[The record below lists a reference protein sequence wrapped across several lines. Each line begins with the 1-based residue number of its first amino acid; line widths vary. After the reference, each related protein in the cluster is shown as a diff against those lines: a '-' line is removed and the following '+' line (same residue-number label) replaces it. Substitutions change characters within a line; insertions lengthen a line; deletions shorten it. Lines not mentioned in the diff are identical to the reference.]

1 MGPVIALI
9 GRPNVGKST
18 LFNFLTQSRDAL
30 VANYPGLT
38 RDRKYGFS
46 HRYSKSCVVID
57 TGGIVNDK
65 NEVDLGMLSQTDYA
79 IEEAD
84 IVLFL
89 VDAKDGLMPEDF
101 RIIEMLRKRNIT
113 FSLVVNKIDGL
124 DENIIAGDFYQIGA
138 PQLFTIAA
146 QQGRGVESMVETLLA
161 DLPTSESDI
170 ESELE
175 DEEDDEKITRIA
187 VIGRPNAGKST
198 LINTLLKEDRCVTS
212 SVPGTTRDSVRI
224 PFEYNQHN
232 FTLID
237 TAGVRRKSRVRESI
251 EKFSIVQTLDAI
263 SSAHVIIFMVDV
275 TEGIADQDS
284 TLLEIVLREG
294 RALVLA
300 LNKTDAA
307 SHDDHH
313 ALKYALDTRYQYL
326 EYVEKIKI
334 SAHKGVGLKKLMQS
348 VVSANRSAAVDLSTS
363 EANQL
368 LSYAIENNPP
378 PMVRGRRIKLRYVH
392 QGGSHPP
399 TFVLYGTQT
408 SQLPKSYVR
417 YLENFFR
424 EKLRL
429 VGTPI
434 RFLLRSPENPY
445 ADKRN
450 VLTPR
455 QIRKRERM
463 MSHYKRK

>member
-161 DLPTSESDI
+161 DLPTSESDM
-170 ESELE
+170 ESELD
-175 DEEDDEKITRIA
+175 DEEEDEKITRIA

-307 SHDDHH
+307 SHDDNH

>member
-124 DENIIAGDFYQIGA
+124 DENIIAGEFYQIGA

-146 QQGRGVESMVETLLA
+146 QQGRGVESMVDILLA
-161 DLPTSESDI
+161 DLPASESDM
-170 ESELE
+170 ESELDD
-175 DEEDDEKITRIA
+175 DEEDEKITRIA
-187 VIGRPNAGKST
+187 VIGRHNAGKST
-198 LINTLLKEDRCVTS
+198 LINALLKEDRCVTS

>member
-1 MGPVIALI
+1 MRPVIALI

-30 VANYPGLT
+30 VANHAGLT
-38 RDRKYGFS
+38 RDRKYGISERFS
-46 HRYSKSCVVID
+46 RSFVVID
-57 TGGIVNDK
+57 TGGIVDQQ
-65 NEVDLGMLSQTDYA
+65 NELEVSMQLQTDTAIDEADLILLLVDAHDGLVSADYA
-79 IEEAD
+79 I
-84 IVLFL
+84 IT
-89 VDAKDGLMPEDF
+89 
-101 RIIEMLRKRNIT
+101 MLRKRNIS

-124 DENIIAGDFYQIGA
+124 DADIIAGDFYQIGA

-146 QQGRGVESMVETLLA
+146 KQGRGIESMVESLLTQIPQTA
-161 DLPTSESDI
+161 TESD
-170 ESELE
+170 LQQ
-175 DEEDDEKITRIA
+175 EEEEGHTRIA

-198 LINTLLKEDRCVTS
+198 LINALIKQQRLVTS
-212 SVPGTTRDSVRI
+212 AVPGTTRDSVRI
-224 PFEYNQHN
+224 PFQYNKNQ
-232 FTLID
+232 FVLID
-237 TAGVRRKSRVRESI
+237 TAGVRRKSKVRESV

-263 SSAHVIIFMVDV
+263 SSAHVIIFVVDV
-275 TEGIADQDS
+275 LEGIADQDS

-300 LNKTDAA
+300 LNKTDSATP
-307 SHDDHH
+307 DHYYV
-313 ALKYALDTRYQYL
+313 LKYALETRYQYL
-326 EYVEKIKI
+326 QFVDKIKI
-334 SAHKGVGLKKLMQS
+334 SAQKSIGMKKLMQAAL
-348 VVSANRSAAVDLSTS
+348 SANRSASIDISTS

-368 LSYAIENNPP
+368 LAYAVENNPP
-378 PMVRGRRIKLRYVH
+378 PMVRGRRIKLRYIH
-392 QGGSHPP
+392 QGGAHPP

-408 SQLPKSYVR
+408 NQLPKSYIR

-424 EKLRL
+424 QKLNL

-455 QIRKRERM
+455 QLRKRERM